1 VAIYGAV
8 VGALL
13 VFRIVP
19 EIRSRISGV
28 GFPAGGSATLTVSG
42 QDVAPELISSAVA
55 EYQGLYPDMDLRVRP
70 GGTLHAVDDLL
81 NRRADVVF
89 MNRELTKAEERIVH
103 AAGDSMLAYAV
114 ALGAIMVVVSSR
126 APLDSLPVGELRE
139 ILAGNPGAP
148 SSGGEPYRVYAPEP
162 NLGLWG
168 AVATQLGLPEVPGD
182 GVFWLAS
189 EAEVLSAVAADP
201 VGLGLV
207 STFTF
212 PHARDGPGWRAI
224 RIGREPGD
232 STGALPVAG
241 PIETGTYPLYH
252 YLYAGCL
259 SSVNEL
265 GAGFVTFFHS
275 GRGQRWIRREGYLP
289 AREVLHEVQLV
300 QLPIGGQE

>member
-1 VAIYGAV
+1 M
-8 VGALL
+8 L
-13 VFRIVP
+13 V
-19 EIRSRISGV
+19 
-28 GFPAGGSATLTVSG
+28 
-42 QDVAPELISSAVA
+42 
-55 EYQGLYPDMDLRVRP
+55 
-70 GGTLHAVDDLL
+70 
-81 NRRADVVF
+81 
-89 MNRELTKAEERIVH
+89 
-103 AAGDSMLAYAV
+103 YAV

-126 APLDSLPVGELRE
+126 APLDSLPVGTLRE
-139 ILAGNPGAP
+139 ILAGNPAQGDAR

-168 AVATQLGLPEVPGD
+168 AVAAQLGLPEVPRD
-182 GVFWLAS
+182 GVIWLAS

-201 VGLGLV
+201 IGLGLV

-224 RIGREPGD
+224 RIRREPGD
-232 STGALPVAG
+232 STVALPVAG
-241 PIETGTYPLYH
+241 PIETGTYPLCH

-275 GRGQRWIRREGYLP
+275 GRGQRWVRREGYLP

-300 QLPIGGQE
+300 ELPIGGQK